1 MLIDK
6 AIWLFAGG
14 PMQTPAAKKIK
25 EDGFHLILT
34 DINPDCYC
42 NKYADEF
49 VELDT
54 FDINRNL
61 KKAKDLMD
69 KYEIKAVLTA
79 AADCHETVAHVAKY
93 LRLPGIN
100 PEISNICR
108 QKHKTREILT
118 DAGLLQPRFI
128 VVENIN
134 DARKFANELNVPV
147 VMKATDNSGSRGFS
161 FIESA
166 KDINDDNFNL
176 ALENGTSGK
185 IIIEESLQPRDD
197 IISEQSVETMWT
209 NGKMYWLNWVDRVFR
224 SDLDL
229 LGINTDIYENLGWAV
244 ELGHINPAVHDD
256 EIKNNVKDLVYQ
268 AGTAIGLHRQK
279 GAHILKADIMLT
291 GNGPVILELTPRLSG
306 GWDSSGSTPARGAD
320 FIGGV
325 IEICKNND
333 INDNIIGKYFSFK
346 NKELFSSVVAYA
358 EKGSTDNIGRK
369 FSIATAAKREDSF
382 KKALKKMKDKDY
394 VIPMG

>member
-1 MLIDK
+1 MLIGK

-14 PMQTPAAKKIK
+14 PMQTPVAKKIK
-25 EDGFHLILT
+25 DDGFHLILT

-61 KKAKDLMD
+61 EKAKDLRV
-69 KYEIKAVLTA
+69 KYEIKGVLTV

-100 PEISNICR
+100 PVISNICR

-128 VVENIN
+128 VVDNIH
-134 DARKFANELNVPV
+134 DAREFAKKINVPV

-197 IISEQSVETMWT
+197 IISEQSVETLWA
-209 NGKMYWLNWVDRVFR
+209 NGKMYWLNWVDRIFR

-229 LGINTDIYENLGWAV
+229 LGINTDIYDNLGWAV

-256 EIKNNVKDLVYQ
+256 EIKNNVKDLIYR
-268 AGTAIGLHRQK
+268 AGTAIGLHKQK
-279 GAHILKADIMLT
+279 GTHILKADIMLT
-291 GNGPVILELTPRLSG
+291 VNGPVILELTPRLSG
-306 GWDSSGSTPARGAD
+306 GWDSSGTTPARGAD

-325 IEICKNND
+325 TEICKNND
-333 INDNIIGKYFSFK
+333 INDDIIGKYFSFK

-369 FSIATAAKREDSF
+369 FSIATAKNREDSVIQ
-382 KKALKKMKDKDY
+382 ALNNLKEKNY
-394 VIPMG
+394 VLPMG

>member
-1 MLIDK
+1 MDK
-6 AIWLFAGG
+6 AIWLFAGS
-14 PMQTPAAKKIK
+14 PMQAPAAKKIK
-25 EDGFHLILT
+25 DDGFQLILT
-34 DINPDCYC
+34 DMNPKCYC

-61 KKAKDLMD
+61 EKAKDLRV
-69 KYEIKAVLTA
+69 KYEIKVVLTA

-100 PEISNICR
+100 PVISNICR

-197 IISEQSVETMWT
+197 IISEQSVETLWA
-209 NGKMYWLNWVDRVFR
+209 NGKMYWLNWVDRIFR

-229 LGINTDIYENLGWAV
+229 LGINTDIYDNIGWAV

-256 EIKNNVKDLVYQ
+256 EIKNNVKDLIYQ
-268 AGTAIGLHRQK
+268 AGIAIGLHKQK
-279 GAHILKADIMLT
+279 GTHILKADIMLT
-291 GNGPVILELTPRLSG
+291 VNGPVILELTPRLSG
-306 GWDSSGSTPARGAD
+306 GWDSSGTTPARGAD

-325 IEICKNND
+325 TEICKNND
-333 INDNIIGKYFSFK
+333 INDDIIGKYFSFK

-358 EKGSTDNIGRK
+358 KKGSTDNIGRK
-369 FSIATAAKREDSF
+369 FSIATAKNREDSVIQ
-382 KKALKKMKDKDY
+382 ALNNLKEKNY
-394 VIPMG
+394 VLPMG

>member
-1 MLIDK
+1 
-6 AIWLFAGG
+6 
-14 PMQTPAAKKIK
+14 MQTPVAKKIK
-25 EDGFHLILT
+25 DEGFHLILT
-34 DINPDCYC
+34 DISPDCYC

-49 VELDT
+49 VWLDT

-61 KKAKDLMD
+61 EKAKDLRF
-69 KYEIKAVLTA
+69 KYEIKGVLTV

-100 PEISNICR
+100 PVISNICR

-197 IISEQSVETMWT
+197 IISEQSVETLWA
-209 NGKMYWLNWVDRVFR
+209 NGKMYWLNWVDRIFR

-229 LGINTDIYENLGWAV
+229 LGINTDIYDNIGWAV

-256 EIKNNVKDLVYQ
+256 EIKNNVKDLIYQ
-268 AGTAIGLHRQK
+268 AGIAIGLHKQK
-279 GAHILKADIMLT
+279 GTHILKADIMLT
-291 GNGPVILELTPRLSG
+291 VNGPVILELTPRLSG
-306 GWDSSGSTPARGAD
+306 GWDSSGTTPARGAD

-325 IEICKNND
+325 TEICKNND
-333 INDNIIGKYFSFK
+333 INDDIIGKYFSFK

-358 EKGSTDNIGRK
+358 KKGSTDNIGRK
-369 FSIATAAKREDSF
+369 FSIATAKNREDSVIQ
-382 KKALKKMKDKDY
+382 ALNNLKEKNY
-394 VIPMG
+394 VLPMG

>member
-1 MLIDK
+1 MFGDK
-6 AIWLFAGG
+6 ALWLLAGG
-14 PMQTPAAKKIK
+14 QMQAPAAKKIK
-25 EDGFHLILT
+25 DDGFQLILT
-34 DINPDCYC
+34 DMNPKCYC
-42 NKYADEF
+42 NKYAVEF

-61 KKAKDLMD
+61 EKAKNLRL
-69 KYEIKAVLTA
+69 KYEIKGVLTA

-100 PEISNICR
+100 PVISNICR

-197 IISEQSVETMWT
+197 IISEQSVETLWA
-209 NGKMYWLNWVDRVFR
+209 NGKMYWLNWVDRIFR

-229 LGINTDIYENLGWAV
+229 LGINTDIYDNIGWAV

-256 EIKNNVKDLVYQ
+256 EIKNNVKDLIYQ
-268 AGTAIGLHRQK
+268 AGIAIGLHKQK
-279 GAHILKADIMLT
+279 GTHILKADIMLT
-291 GNGPVILELTPRLSG
+291 VNGPVILELTPRLSG
-306 GWDSSGSTPARGAD
+306 GWDSSGTTPARGAD

-325 IEICKNND
+325 TEICKNND
-333 INDNIIGKYFSFK
+333 INDDIIGKYFSFK

-358 EKGSTDNIGRK
+358 KKGSTDNIGRK
-369 FSIATAAKREDSF
+369 FSIATAKNREDSVIQ
-382 KKALKKMKDKDY
+382 ALNNLKEKNY
-394 VIPMG
+394 VLPMG

>member
-1 MLIDK
+1 LTKK

-14 PMQTPAAKKIK
+14 PMQAYAAKKIK
-25 EDGFHLILT
+25 NDGFQLILT
-34 DINPDCYC
+34 DMNPKCYC

-49 VELDT
+49 IELDT

-61 KKAKDLMD
+61 EKAKDLRV

-79 AADCHETVAHVAKY
+79 AADCHEIVAHVAKY
-93 LRLPGIN
+93 LQLPGIN
-100 PEISNICR
+100 PVISNICR
-108 QKHKTREILT
+108 QKYKTREALT
-118 DAGLLQPRFI
+118 EAGLLQPRFI
-128 VVENIN
+128 VVDNIQ
-134 DARKFANELNVPV
+134 DAREFAKKINVPV

-185 IIIEESLQPRDD
+185 IIIEELLQPRGD
-197 IISEQSVETMWT
+197 IISEQSVETLWA

-229 LGINTDIYENLGWAV
+229 LGIDTDIYEDIGWAV

-256 EIKNNVKDLVYQ
+256 EIKNNVKDLIYQ
-268 AGTAIGLHRQK
+268 AGTAIGFHKQK
-279 GAHILKADIMLT
+279 GTHILKADIMLT
-291 GNGPVILELTPRLSG
+291 VNGPVILELTPRLSG
-306 GWDSSGSTPARGAD
+306 GWDSSGTTPARGAD

-325 IEICKNND
+325 IEICKGND
-333 INDNIIGKYFSFK
+333 FDIIGKYFSFK
-346 NKELFSSVVAYA
+346 KEDLFSCVVAYA

-369 FSIATAAKREDSF
+369 FSIATSTNRENSI
-382 KKALKKMKDKDY
+382 KKAINKLKDKDY

>member
-1 MLIDK
+1 MMK
-6 AIWLFAGG
+6 NNAIWLFAGS
-14 PMQTPAAKKIK
+14 PMQFPAAKKIK
-25 EDGFHLILT
+25 DDGFQLILT
-34 DINPDCYC
+34 DMNPKCYC

-61 KKAKDLMD
+61 VKAKDLRV
-69 KYEIKAVLTA
+69 KYEIKGVLTA
-79 AADCHETVAHVAKY
+79 AADCHETVSHVAKY
-93 LRLPGIN
+93 LRLPGLN
-100 PEISNICR
+100 PVISNICR

-128 VVENIN
+128 AVDNIH

-166 KDINDDNFNL
+166 RDINDDNFNL

-185 IIIEESLQPRDD
+185 IIIEELLQPKVD
-197 IISEQSVETMWT
+197 IISEQSVETLWI
-209 NGKMYWLNWVDRVFR
+209 NGKMYWLNWVDRIFR

-229 LGINTDIYENLGWAV
+229 LGINTGIYDNIGWAV

-256 EIKNNVKDLVYQ
+256 EIKNNVKDLIYQ
-268 AGTAIGLHRQK
+268 AGIVIGLHKQK
-279 GAHILKADIMLT
+279 GTHILKADIMLT
-291 GNGPVILELTPRLSG
+291 VNGPVILELTPRLSG
-306 GWDSSGSTPARGAD
+306 GWDSSGTTPARGAD

-346 NKELFSSVVAYA
+346 EKEIFSSVVAYV

-369 FSIATAAKREDSF
+369 FSIATAKNREDSVIQ
-382 KKALKKMKDKDY
+382 ALNNLKEKNY
-394 VIPMG
+394 VLPMG

>member
-1 MLIDK
+1 MKK
-6 AIWLFAGG
+6 AIWLIAGG
-14 PMQTPAAKKIK
+14 PMQAPAAKKIK
-25 EDGFHLILT
+25 DDGFQLILT
-34 DINPDCYC
+34 DMNHDCYC

-54 FDINRNL
+54 FDTKRNL
-61 KKAKDLMD
+61 KKAIELQV
-69 KYEIKAVLTA
+69 KYEIKGVVTV
-79 AADCHETVAHVAKY
+79 AADCHETVARVAKY
-93 LRLPGIN
+93 LQLPGID
-100 PEISNICR
+100 PKISNKCR
-108 QKHKTREILT
+108 QKHKMRKILT

-128 VVENIN
+128 VVDNIH
-134 DARKFANELNVPV
+134 DARQFANELNVPV

-161 FIESA
+161 FIESVE
-166 KDINDDNFNL
+166 DINNDNFNL

-197 IISEQSVETMWT
+197 IISEQSVETIWA

-229 LGINTDIYENLGWAV
+229 LGIDDDIYENLGWAV

-256 EIKNNVKDLVYQ
+256 EIKKNVKDLIYQ
-268 AGTAIGLHRQK
+268 AGTAIGLNKQK

-291 GNGPVILELTPRLSG
+291 GDGPVILELTPRLSG
-306 GWDSSGSTPARGAD
+306 GWDSSGTTPARGAD

-325 IEICKNND
+325 IELCKRND
-333 INDNIIGKYFSFK
+333 INDDIISKYFSFK
-346 NKELFSSVVAYA
+346 NKNLFSSVVAYA

-369 FSIATAAKREDSF
+369 FSIATAEKKEDSF
-382 KKALKKMKDKDY
+382 KEALKKIKDKDY

>member
-1 MLIDK
+1 MMNK
-6 AIWLFAGG
+6 EAIWLFAGG
-14 PMQTPAAKKIK
+14 PMQAPAAKKIK
-25 EDGFHLILT
+25 DDGLQLILT
-34 DINPDCYC
+34 DMNHDCYC

-54 FDINRNL
+54 FDSKGNL
-61 KKAKDLMD
+61 KKAMDLQFN
-69 KYEIKAVLTA
+69 YEIKGVLTV
-79 AADCHETVAHVAKY
+79 AADCHETVAYVAKY
-93 LRLPGIN
+93 LQLPGID

-108 QKHKTREILT
+108 QKHKTREALT
-118 DAGLLQPRFI
+118 EAGLLQPRFI
-128 VVENIN
+128 VVDNIH
-134 DARKFANELNVPV
+134 DAKQFADKLNVPV

-166 KDINDDNFNL
+166 KDINVDNFNL

-197 IISEQSVETMWT
+197 IISEQSVETLWA

-256 EIKNNVKDLVYQ
+256 EIKNKVKDLIYQ
-268 AGTAIGLHRQK
+268 AGIAIGFHKQK

-291 GNGPVILELTPRLSG
+291 VKGPVILELTPRLSG
-306 GWDSSGSTPARGAD
+306 GWDSSGTTPARGAD

-325 IEICKNND
+325 IETCKSHD
-333 INDNIIGKYFSFK
+333 INDEIIEKYFSFK

-358 EKGSTDNIGRK
+358 KKGSTDNIGRK
-369 FSIATAAKREDSF
+369 FSIATAKNREDSVIQ
-382 KKALKKMKDKDY
+382 ALNNLKEKNY
-394 VIPMG
+394 VLPMG

>member
-1 MLIDK
+1 MKK
-6 AIWLFAGG
+6 AIWLIAGG
-14 PMQTPAAKKIK
+14 PMQAPAAKKIK
-25 EDGFHLILT
+25 DDGFHLILT
-34 DINPDCYC
+34 DMNPDCYC

-61 KKAKDLMD
+61 EKAKDLRV

-197 IISEQSVETMWT
+197 IISEQSVETLWA
-209 NGKMYWLNWVDRVFR
+209 NGKMYWLNWVDRIFR

-256 EIKNNVKDLVYQ
+256 EIKNNVKDLIYQ
-268 AGTAIGLHRQK
+268 AGTAIGLHKQK
-279 GAHILKADIMLT
+279 GTHILKADIMIT

-306 GWDSSGSTPARGAD
+306 GWDSSGTTPARGAD

-325 IEICKNND
+325 LAICTSND
-333 INDNIIGKYFSFK
+333 ISDDIISKYFSFK
-346 NKELFSSVVAYA
+346 KKELFSSVVAHA
-358 EKGSTDNIGRK
+358 EKGSIDNIGRK
-369 FSIATAAKREDSF
+369 FSIATATNRENSI
-382 KKALKKMKDKDY
+382 KKAINKLKDKDY